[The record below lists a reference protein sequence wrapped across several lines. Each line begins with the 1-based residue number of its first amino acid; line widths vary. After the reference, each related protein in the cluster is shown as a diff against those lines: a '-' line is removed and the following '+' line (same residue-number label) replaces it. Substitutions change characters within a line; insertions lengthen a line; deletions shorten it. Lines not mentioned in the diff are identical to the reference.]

1 MSMFYDFASRVV
13 QLGSTEN
20 KHDKRVKSKFTEFPY
35 FSCSRSDGTL
45 EPVTSSF
52 PAASESPRTNSQS
65 SVVVQP
71 VTPLVRLFP
80 PVRIQSGKARC
91 HS

>member
-1 MSMFYDFASRVV
+1 MSMFYDFTSRVV

-20 KHDKRVKSKFTEFPY
+20 KPVKSKFTECPY

-52 PAASESPRTNSQS
+52 PAASESHRANSQS

-80 PVRIQSGKARC
+80 PVRMQSGKARC